1 MREEDYV
8 VLGLLGLGLLA
19 SKPKV
24 QPIQRKTEAEIQK
37 EVEEK
42 KEIEPTT
49 GQEVVKVA
57 EGVSYSGEI
66 VSVSTPEE
74 KEEVEKSTLP
84 SETPL
89 PALKLEYTQTS
100 LAEGVVEYQVRY
112 PVEVEVWVP
121 SIGIDRLREIHS
133 ELLNLYSIA
142 SKTDLKYWLGQAS
155 SMLGYLLTFWRDDF
169 NGFVSPAN
177 VDMSVVYDALSSA
190 ISLAREYQPNIVD
203 ELESIYTE
211 LKGLSFAKK
220 KMWSYSL

>member
-1 MREEDYV
+1 MKEEEYV

-37 EVEEK
+37 EVEER

-49 GQEVVKVA
+49 GYEVVKVA

-74 KEEVEKSTLP
+74 KEEVEKSTPP

-112 PVEVEVWVP
+112 PVEVEVWIP
-121 SIGIDRLREIHS
+121 SINIDRLRQIHS
-133 ELLNLYSIA
+133 ELLNLYNIA
-142 SKTDLKYWLGQAS
+142 KTMDLKHQIGRAS
-155 SMLGYLLTFWRDDF
+155 SMLGYLQTFWREDF
-169 NGFVSPAN
+169 NGFVSPEN
-177 VDMSVVYDALSSA
+177 VDMNVVYDSLNSA
-190 ISLAREYQPNIVD
+190 INLAKTYQPDIVD

-211 LKGLSFAKK
+211 LKGLSFTKK
-220 KMWSYSL
+220 KMWTYTL